1 MYLKQLRKD
10 YFLEKYAFINSN
22 LDINLLS
29 IVNDNKSEK
38 VCSLCKNIGKSNENP
53 ITVVDESVKFEKF
66 NESDTNNLSLDQNL
80 MKRFH
85 VSDVSHKN
93 LSKLSVNKIQKLL
106 LEVQTINKKM
116 LSDDL
121 KNIQIF
127 VNSGVLS
134 GGNPMHNGFE
144 ITNLP
149 ITSPILKNEIELSR
163 KSIFDLG
170 ICPICRIINFETGGP
185 RQILSTV
192 SFLAFC
198 PWNSSHPFEFWIYPK
213 SHQYSFT
220 LIDGNELEDL
230 AQILRSTLGGLDN
243 VLNNPSY
250 NIVFH
255 NSLNE
260 IDSEIHWHIE
270 ISPQLS
276 YNSGFENGFGISI
289 NSLAPEK
296 SAEILG
302 KASRREL
309 ASLVG
314 VI

>member
-1 MYLKQLRKD
+1 V
-10 YFLEKYAFINSN
+10 FVNSN
-22 LDINLLS
+22 LDIDSLS
-29 IVNDNKSEK
+29 IVNDNKLKK
-38 VCSLCKNIGKSNENP
+38 VCSLCKNINKSNENP
-53 ITVVDESVKFEKF
+53 KTVVDESVKFEKF
-66 NESDTNNLSLDQNL
+66 NKSDMNNLFLDQNF

-85 VSDVSHKN
+85 VFDVSHKN
-93 LSKLSVNKIQKLL
+93 LSKLSVSKIQKLL

-116 LSDDL
+116 ISDDL

-134 GGNPMHNGFE
+134 GGNPIHNSFE
-144 ITNLP
+144 IINLP
-149 ITSPILKNEIELSR
+149 IISPKLKNEIELSR

-220 LIDGNELEDL
+220 SIDNNELEDL

-255 NSLNE
+255 NSMNE
-260 IDSEIHWHIE
+260 IDSEIHWHVE

-289 NSLAPEK
+289 NSLVPEK

>member
-1 MYLKQLRKD
+1 M
-10 YFLEKYAFINSN
+10 NSN
-22 LDINLLS
+22 LDIDSLS
-29 IVNDNKSEK
+29 IVDDNKSDK
-38 VCSLCKNIGKSNENP
+38 SKKPCPLCKNVDKSNKNLKT
-53 ITVVDESVKFEKF
+53 IADESIKFEKF
-66 NESDTNNLSLDQNL
+66 NEFDTNTLSLDQNL
-80 MKRFH
+80 MKRFY

-93 LSKLSVNKIQKLL
+93 LSKLSVDKIQKLL
-106 LEVQTINKKM
+106 LKVQTINKKM
-116 LSDDL
+116 ISDDL

-220 LIDGNELEDL
+220 SIDNNELEDL

-276 YNSGFENGFGISI
+276 YNSGFENGFGIYI

>member
-134 GGNPMHNGFE
+134 GGDPLHNGFE

-149 ITSPILKNEIELSR
+149 ITSPLLKNEIELSR